1 MTILIQASNVGSD
14 AGPFNLFS
22 QVNGFTEAFE
32 TGITAAQLLIGFVSY
47 NVPAGTTVVRI
58 ISNNPECQN
67 YVDVD
72 VNLPPVCPNQTIV
85 ISICNNGAT
94 IQDNF
99 DIVLNGVTIGS
110 VDLSAASQDGSVM
123 VASSVPQIITQ
134 PNFVC
139 PLNNMTLSFF
149 DPSLISYRN
158 EIKMVNTQNN
168 GNGNIGTLNISNY
181 SVVGNQLET
190 PCNVDD
196 FNFSGVSGDDFEF
209 TWFHQNCCN
218 DPVGP

>member
-1 MTILIQASNVGSD
+1 MAILIQASNVGSD

-22 QVNGFTEAFE
+22 QVDGFTQAFE
-32 TGITAAQLLIGFVSY
+32 TGITSAQLLIGFVSY
-47 NVPAGTTVVRI
+47 NVPVGTTVVRI

-67 YVDVD
+67 YEDISVS
-72 VNLPPVCPNQTIV
+72 LPPVCPNQTIV
-85 ISICNNGAT
+85 ISICNSGAS

-99 DIVLNGVTIGS
+99 DILLNGVTIGS

-123 VASSVPQIITQ
+123 VASNVPQIITQ

-139 PLNNMTLSFF
+139 PLSNMALSFF

-168 GNGNIGTLNISNY
+168 GNGNIGALNISNY

-196 FNFSGVSGDDFEF
+196 FDFSGVSGDDFEF
-209 TWFHQNCCN
+209 TWVHQNCCN
-218 DPVGP
+218 DPV

>member
-22 QVNGFTEAFE
+22 QVNGFTQAFE

-67 YVDVD
+67 YVDID

-85 ISICNNGAT
+85 LSICNTAAT

-134 PNFVC
+134 PDFVC
-139 PLNNMTLSFF
+139 PLNNMALSFF

-158 EIKMVNTQNN
+158 EIKMINTQNN
-168 GNGNIGTLNISNY
+168 GNGNT
-181 SVVGNQLET
+181 GNL
-190 PCNVDD
+190 
-196 FNFSGVSGDDFEF
+196 SLI
-209 TWFHQNCCN
+209 HI
-218 DPVGP
+218 